1 MNQIMHIRN
10 KFDLFIKVTFLEIKF
25 GSTGIQS
32 LEISG
37 VHSD

>member
-10 KFDLFIKVTFLEIKF
+10 KFDSFIKVTFLKIKL

-32 LEISG
+32 LEIAG